1 MPEFTL
7 GRNRLYAIAV
17 VVLVLLIW
25 LFRIPILR
33 ATGDALVKE
42 DRNAKGDALY
52 VLGGAVV
59 ERALAAKRFMDE
71 GVAPV
76 LVCTGSNSPDV
87 LRLYGLQR
95 SEAEISRRV
104 AVLAGV
110 PEVLTSVLEEGTST
124 WEEALAVRDHALING
139 YDTVVVVTTEFH
151 TRRVSRVF
159 NKVLSPAGLTVMVR
173 AAPSARYNPACWWTS
188 EEGLLMVNNEY
199 VKLLYYWLTY

>member
-1 MPEFTL
+1 MAEIKL
-7 GRNRLYAIAV
+7 GRNRLYAIAI
-17 VVLVLLIW
+17 VLLIVVIW
-25 LFRIPILR
+25 LCRVPILR

-42 DRNAKGDALY
+42 DLHARGDALY

-59 ERALAAKRFMDE
+59 ERSIAAKRFLDE

-76 LVCTGSNSPDV
+76 AVFTGSNSPDV
-87 LRLYGLQR
+87 LRLYGLHS

-110 PEVLTSVLEEGTST
+110 PEVLTSVLKEGTST
-124 WEEALAVRDHALING
+124 WEEALAVRDHALLNA

-159 NKVLSPAGLTVMVR
+159 NKVLVPAGLTVMVR

-199 VKLLYYWLTY
+199 VKLMYYWLKY